1 MAEKQKSFWPY
12 GILLAIIL
20 CVAACVATI
29 IISLNHPVQLDSF
42 YMDRYQ
48 NVDENINEIKAAQ
61 GRFEEKFSVGF
72 GGAEFKNLQG
82 RFEFM
87 IAPKSGELSNLN
99 AKILLTRPETNEFN
113 KELGS
118 SFQGQILK
126 TDEISLPKEGRWQIL
141 LKLNDGNDTGFY
153 RFDFNATH

>member
-1 MAEKQKSFWPY
+1 
-12 GILLAIIL
+12 
-20 CVAACVATI
+20 
-29 IISLNHPVQLDSF
+29 
-42 YMDRYQ
+42 
-48 NVDENINEIKAAQ
+48 
-61 GRFEEKFSVGF
+61 
-72 GGAEFKNLQG
+72 
-82 RFEFM
+82 M

-113 KELGS
+113 KELDS

-153 RFDFNATH
+153 RFDFNATR

>member
-72 GGAEFKNLQG
+72 GGAEF
-82 RFEFM
+82 
-87 IAPKSGELSNLN
+87 N